1 MTKKFI
7 LAYLL
12 IIIFLNSNS
21 YGENNRY
28 FEFDKGIIALMYHRF
43 DEHKYP
49 STNIQMDI
57 FKEQINIIENLK
69 INFLHPKNFNEE
81 ISKPNEEKKI
91 WKDEKTTEEWKK
103 NNLNEIT
110 KRMSGWQLESFK
122 ESYGHKIKSGISLFK
137 KYSIQEKQ

>member
-21 YGENNRY
+21 YGENIRY

-43 DEHKYP
+43 DEHKYLF
-49 STNIQMDI
+49 TNIQMDI

-69 INFLHPKNFNEE
+69 INF
-81 ISKPNEEKKI
+81 
-91 WKDEKTTEEWKK
+91 
-103 NNLNEIT
+103 
-110 KRMSGWQLESFK
+110 
-122 ESYGHKIKSGISLFK
+122 
-137 KYSIQEKQ
+137 